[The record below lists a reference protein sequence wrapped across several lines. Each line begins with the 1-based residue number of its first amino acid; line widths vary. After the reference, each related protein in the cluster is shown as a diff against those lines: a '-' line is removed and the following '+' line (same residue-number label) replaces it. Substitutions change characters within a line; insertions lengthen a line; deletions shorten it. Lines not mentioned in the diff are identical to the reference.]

1 MLTIMF
7 KRTKHLSNRAIALL
21 TLVAIWLMPAVAAA
35 QSAAPPPAL
44 RRAPPVWLG
53 LMIMALLLA
62 MVLAVSLMPSKR
74 SHQD

>member
-1 MLTIMF
+1 MLRTMF
-7 KRTKHLSNRAIALL
+7 KPVTHSSHRFLGLLMTAAVTLTPAI
-21 TLVAIWLMPAVAAA
+21 AAA

-44 RRAPPVWLG
+44 RRAPAVWVG
-53 LMIMALLLA
+53 LMIMAVLLA